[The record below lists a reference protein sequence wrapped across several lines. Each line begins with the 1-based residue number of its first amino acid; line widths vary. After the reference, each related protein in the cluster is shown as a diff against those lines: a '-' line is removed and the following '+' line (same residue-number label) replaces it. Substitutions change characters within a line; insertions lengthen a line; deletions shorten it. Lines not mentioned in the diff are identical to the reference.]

1 MDLCLLF
8 GFDVDNPK
16 NKDKNKN
23 GSSETSREHKESSI
37 IKIKK
42 WEIGHQMSQWQRFE
56 IRFKWCLLL
65 LQALFIQNNVLS
77 GINEEIKGAF
87 LFFCF
92 CYPWIFFRRSLPMMW
107 FNNILYKSNVYS
119 PNFLITGFVDQ
130 NFRKVSLLCL
140 SSWLEPLRWR
150 LKLVKDI
157 RILYSDY
164 Q

>member
-23 GSSETSREHKESSI
+23 GSCETSGEHKESS

-87 LFFCF
+87 LFL
-92 CYPWIFFRRSLPMMW
+92 LPM
-107 FNNILYKSNVYS
+107 
-119 PNFLITGFVDQ
+119 NFF
-130 NFRKVSLLCL
+130 
-140 SSWLEPLRWR
+140 
-150 LKLVKDI
+150 
-157 RILYSDY
+157 
-164 Q
+164 